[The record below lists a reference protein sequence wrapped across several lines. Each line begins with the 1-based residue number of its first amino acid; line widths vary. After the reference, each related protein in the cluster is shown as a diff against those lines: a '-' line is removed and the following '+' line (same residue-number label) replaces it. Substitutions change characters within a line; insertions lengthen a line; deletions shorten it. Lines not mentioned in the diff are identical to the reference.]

1 MIVPI
6 LKIIGIILLVIL
18 MIIIFILALV
28 LFVPIRYRFSGS
40 RHDVWEGTV
49 CVQWMPVFLKIEAF
63 FKENH
68 FRYTVK
74 LFGGVVMT
82 NTGVRLSW
90 IGRRFFSF
98 EEETDTVE
106 ENVKQNVLHQESQNR
121 DGPLENRH
129 INDTNY
135 NTNINEQGE
144 QSTYSDNK
152 KKKQSIFRKIQKR
165 IDEWKR
171 KWKHLKMKLKEISHK
186 KDALLKVY
194 HSKRF
199 EVVRQDLKIYMKEI
213 FMILKPG
220 HLEGYVHFGTEDPA
234 LTGKILGGLALSLPL
249 YQEFLDIRPDFEK
262 KCFDGSLKGNGKIYI
277 FSIVKLA
284 LKVIL
289 NKNLIKVTKKV
300 QTIIEA

>member
-6 LKIIGIILLVIL
+6 LKIIGMVLLVIL
-18 MIIIFILALV
+18 MIFIFILTLV

-40 RHDVWEGTV
+40 RYDMWEGTF
-49 CVQWMPVFLKIEAF
+49 CVHWMPVFIKIEAF

-68 FRYTVK
+68 LRYTVK

-82 NTGVRLSW
+82 NTGVKLSW
-90 IGRRFFSF
+90 IGRKFFSF
-98 EEETDTVE
+98 ENESDIAEEGE
-106 ENVKQNVLHQESQNR
+106 KGINLHQESENR
-121 DGPLENRH
+121 ENLLENRN
-129 INDTNY
+129 IKDTDY
-135 NTNINEQGE
+135 NTDIKGQGE
-144 QSTYSDNK
+144 QNAYYDH
-152 KKKQSIFRKIQKR
+152 KKQSIFEKIEKG
-165 IDEWKR
+165 IEKWKQ
-171 KWKHLKMKLKEISHK
+171 KWKHLKRKLKEISHK

-199 EVVRQDLKIYMKEI
+199 KAVKQDLKIYLKEI
-213 FMILKPG
+213 LRIFKPRQ
-220 HLEGYVHFGTEDPA
+220 LEGYVHFGTEDPA
-234 LTGKILGGLALSLPL
+234 LTGKILGGLAVFLPL
-249 YQEFLDIRPDFEK
+249 YQGFFDIQPDFEK
-262 KCFDGSLKGNGKIYI
+262 ECFDGRLKGNGKIYI